1 MNSPRP
7 RLDPAVAET
16 RRGVRALLAQALETS
31 VVGPGDLVLVALSGG
46 PDSLALAAATA
57 FEAPKQGLRAGA
69 VVVDHA
75 LQAGSEAVATRA
87 SRQASELGLDPVT
100 VRRVTV
106 GSDGGPEGAAR
117 EARHTA
123 IAHVASDL
131 GSPLVLFGHTLD
143 DQAETVLL
151 GLLRGSGPD
160 SLSGMPPLAR
170 RVDGPAYGRPLLG
183 VRRHTTRQACAAAG
197 LAPWHDP
204 QNQDTAFTRV
214 RVRNAVMPVLEREL
228 GADVAA
234 ALARTADQL
243 REDAAAL
250 DHFAEE
256 MAEDL
261 AEHSE
266 AGIALSVRQLQAN
279 PPALRQRLVRL
290 AVESE
295 FGVTLS
301 RLQTLEVCRLVTE
314 WSGQGPIDLPGVRV
328 SRDGDRLSFAAG
340 QQHPDR

>member
-7 RLDPAVAET
+7 RLDPAVADA
-16 RRGVRALLAQALETS
+16 RRAVRTLLAQALEES
-31 VVGPGDLVLVALSGG
+31 VVGTGDLVLVALSGG

-75 LQAGSEAVATRA
+75 LQAGSEAVASRA
-87 SRQASELGLDPVT
+87 SRQASELGLAPVA
-100 VRRVTV
+100 VRRVAV
-106 GSDGGPEGAAR
+106 GSAGGPEGAAR
-117 EARHTA
+117 EARHA
-123 IAHVASDL
+123 AVADVATDT

-143 DQAETVLL
+143 DQAESVLL
-151 GLLRGSGPD
+151 GLARGSGPD
-160 SLSGMPPLAR
+160 SLSGMAPLTR
-170 RVDGPAYGRPLLG
+170 RDVGPAYGRPLLG
-183 VRRHTTRQACAAAG
+183 LRRHTTRQACAAAG
-197 LAPWHDP
+197 LAPWDDP
-204 QNQDTAFTRV
+204 QNDDPAFARV
-214 RVRNAVMPVLEREL
+214 RVRQTLLPALEREL
-228 GADVAA
+228 GAGVRE

-243 REDAAAL
+243 REDSAAL

-256 MAEDL
+256 MAEDI

-266 AGIALSVRQLQAN
+266 AGISLSVRALHAN

-301 RLQTLEVCRLVTE
+301 RVQTLEVCRLVTD
-314 WSGQGPIDLPGVRV
+314 WSGQGPIDLPGVRA
-328 SRDGDRLSFAAG
+328 SRSGDRLSFSAG
-340 QQHPDR
+340 

>member
-7 RLDPAVAET
+7 RLDPAVAGT
-16 RRGVRALLAQALETS
+16 RRAVRDLLARARTEGILRD
-31 VVGPGDLVLVALSGG
+31 GDLVLVALSGG
-46 PDSLALAAATA
+46 PDSVALAAATA
-57 FEAPKQGLRAGA
+57 FEAPKQDLRAGA
-69 VVVDHA
+69 VIVDHA
-75 LQAGSEAVATRA
+75 LQAGSEAVASRA
-87 SRQASELGLDPVT
+87 SRQATELGLAPVE
-100 VRRVTV
+100 VRRVAV

-117 EARHTA
+117 EARHA
-123 IAHVASDL
+123 SIAQVASAT

-170 RVDGPAYGRPLLG
+170 RTDGPTYGRPLLA
-183 VRRHTTRQACAAAG
+183 VRRPTTRQACAAAG

-204 QNQDTAFTRV
+204 QNDDPAYTRV
-214 RVRNAVMPVLEREL
+214 RVRTTVLPALEREL
-228 GADVAA
+228 GADVAE

-243 REDAAAL
+243 REDSAAL

-266 AGIALSVRQLQAN
+266 AGISLSVRELAAN

-301 RLQTLEVCRLVTE
+301 RVQTLEVCRLVTD
-314 WSGQGPIDLPGVRV
+314 WSGQGPIDLPGVRA
-328 SRDGDRLSFAAG
+328 SRDGDRLSFSAG
-340 QQHPDR
+340 H

>member
-1 MNSPRP
+1 M
-7 RLDPAVAET
+7 
-16 RRGVRALLAQALETS
+16 
-31 VVGPGDLVLVALSGG
+31 
-46 PDSLALAAATA
+46 
-57 FEAPKQGLRAGA
+57 
-69 VVVDHA
+69 VVDHA
-75 LQAGSEAVATRA
+75 LQAGSEAVASRA
-87 SRQASELGLDPVT
+87 SRQAAELGLDPVT

-117 EARHTA
+117 EARHA
-123 IAHVASDL
+123 SIAEVAADT

-170 RVDGPAYGRPLLG
+170 RDAGPAYGRPLLA

-204 QNQDTAFTRV
+204 QNDDPAFTRV
-214 RVRNAVMPVLEREL
+214 RVRNA
-228 GADVAA
+228 ADAR
-234 ALARTADQL
+234 ARTGARCRRRRGPGPHGRPAARGLGGARPL
-243 REDAAAL
+243 RRGDGRGPRRAL
-250 DHFAEE
+250 RGRH
-256 MAEDL
+256 L
-261 AEHSE
+261 AVG
-266 AGIALSVRQLQAN
+266 AGSSQAN

-301 RLQTLEVCRLVTE
+301 RVQTLEVCRLVTD
-314 WSGQGPIDLPGVRV
+314 WNGQGPIDLPGVRV
-328 SRDGDRLSFAAG
+328 SRDGDRLSFIGRRRAG
-340 QQHPDR
+340 